1 MMAKKPTNRTMNKST
16 PTPRT
21 DAVWSCFSGYTEL
34 LQDVKDLS
42 HELERELND
51 VASKYNRLNESIP
64 KNKRLFADELAQK
77 IIASQT
83 KRIKQ
88 LEDELIELKHSIRK
102 NKS

>member
-1 MMAKKPTNRTMNKST
+1 MNT
-16 PTPRT
+16 QPTPRT
-21 DAVWSCFSGYTEL
+21 DAYFKSQQESWSCAPITL
-34 LQDVKDLS
+34 DLCRK
-42 HELERELND
+42 LERELND
-51 VASKYNRLNESIP
+51 VTSKYDRLNESIP

-77 IIASQT
+77 IITSQT

>member
-1 MMAKKPTNRTMNKST
+1 MNT
-16 PTPRT
+16 QPTPRT
-21 DAVWSCFSGYTEL
+21 DAYFKSWQKSWSCAPITLDLCREL
-34 LQDVKDLS
+34 K
-42 HELERELND
+42 RELND
-51 VASKYNRLNESIP
+51 VTSKYDRLNESIP

-77 IIASQT
+77 IITSQT